1 MCSEYRVAQEY
12 AENLCVNLTSWLKRK
27 SRRISDEYVEAA
39 LTLMRIDLETVRPL
53 LESLYSPNPRR
64 REPYDPVCMLRSL
77 LLMTLLRYDSI
88 TDWAKELK
96 TKPKLAVMAG

>member
-1 MCSEYRVAQEY
+1 MCSDYPVAQEY

-27 SRRISDEYVEAA
+27 SRRISDEYVETA
-39 LTLMRIDLETVRPL
+39 LILMRIDLETVRPL
-53 LESLYSPNPRR
+53 LESLYSPNARR